1 MLGDHNLTPYNHSK
15 NRPALHGVECY
26 KRFECV
32 FLVTNWFWGGMTQ
45 LTIRQMVSE
54 PRSWIRVTGVSL
66 WGRDCWGDHNLTP
79 YNHSKNRHV
88 WHDVE
93 CHKKFEYVFLITN
106 WFWGEWHNLRS
117 NSIFWKYVWVHID
130 LLLWKIAS
138 TKCGPN
144 LIFCYNGNRWELP
157 DTFKNHSRNCD
168 FN

>member
-1 MLGDHNLTPYNHSK
+1 MTSNAIKDLSVSSSSPIG
-15 NRPALHGVECY
+15 
-26 KRFECV
+26 FEV
-32 FLVTNWFWGGMTQ
+32 
-45 LTIRQMVSE
+45 
-54 PRSWIRVTGVSL
+54 
-66 WGRDCWGDHNLTP
+66 
-79 YNHSKNRHV
+79 
-88 WHDVE
+88 
-93 CHKKFEYVFLITN
+93 
-106 WFWGEWHNLRS
+106 EWHNSQFDKWYQSQGHGFKLRECHCEGGIVGETIIWLFTTTLKTGMCGVMLNAIKDLSVFFSSPIGFEVKWHSLRS